1 MDPQSSRGAHP
12 WPVLLGLLLALC
24 SGLCAPHALAVDEG
38 ATYRVV
44 NVERGDVLN
53 MRAGPSSGY
62 SVVGSI
68 PPAEVGVRAVGPCR
82 EWCQVEYKGVSGWV
96 NRRFLA
102 VETAVAP
109 FTQRTA
115 EQRNPELSYWRVVG
129 VASNDVLMVRTAPS
143 QHAPVAHVYPP
154 TAACLV
160 GVGQCQGPWC
170 QLRIPGRDGDQ
181 VGWVDA
187 RQVAPST
194 AACN

>member
-1 MDPQSSRGAHP
+1 MGPPSSRWA
-12 WPVLLGLLLALC
+12 WRIVALC
-24 SGLCAPHALAVDEG
+24 SALLFSGFPAERALAVDE
-38 ATYRVV
+38 AVTYRVV

-53 MRAGPSSGY
+53 MRAGPSSAY

-68 PPAEVGVRAVGPCR
+68 PPAEVGIRSVGPCR

-102 VETAVAP
+102 VEAAVAP
-109 FTQRTA
+109 FAQRTS
-115 EQRNPELSYWRVVG
+115 EQRTEELSYWRVVG

-143 QHAPVAHVYPP
+143 QQAPVAHVYPP

-160 GVGQCQGPWC
+160 GIGRCQGPWC

-187 RQVAPST
+187 RQVAPSN